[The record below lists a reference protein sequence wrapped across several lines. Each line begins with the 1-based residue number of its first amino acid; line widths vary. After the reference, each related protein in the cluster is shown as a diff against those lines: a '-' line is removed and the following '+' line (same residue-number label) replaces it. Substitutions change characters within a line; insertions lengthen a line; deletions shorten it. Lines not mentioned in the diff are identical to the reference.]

1 MILSRDAATM
11 MDWSGDWE
19 DADFTDL
26 TKSYQ
31 DQNAKFDNKGYW
43 TYDACAVQFNGES

>member
-1 MILSRDAATM
+1 M

-31 DQNAKFDNKGYW
+31 DKNAKFDNKGYW